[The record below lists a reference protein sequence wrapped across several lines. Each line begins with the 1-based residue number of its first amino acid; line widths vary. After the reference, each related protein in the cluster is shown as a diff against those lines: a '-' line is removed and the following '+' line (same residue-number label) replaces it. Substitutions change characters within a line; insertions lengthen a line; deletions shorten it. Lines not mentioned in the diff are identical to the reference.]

1 MTNKTNFTNEERLK
15 AWTRMLY
22 LKWRDTKRG
31 LMNENW
37 EPTNHLFSAEEFKNC
52 WEYLAKD
59 YTFSTFEDYEDDD
72 KLYMGWQ
79 SFLALAKR
87 VARKD
92 LGESEIYDMDMDECM
107 NVIIIANFLN
117 RSGIPETTWIKF
129 FDSLPER

>member
-22 LKWRDTKRG
+22 LEWKATKRG
-31 LMNENW
+31 LMNKNW
-37 EPTNHLFSAEEFKNC
+37 EPTNHLLSAKEFKNC

-59 YTFSTFEDYEDDD
+59 YTFSTIDDDDD
-72 KLYMGWQ
+72 KFYMGWQ

-92 LGESEIYDMDMDECM
+92 LGTSEIYDMDPYECM
-107 NVIIIANFLN
+107 NVIIIAEFLK
-117 RSGIPETTWIKF
+117 RSGISRKTWVKF